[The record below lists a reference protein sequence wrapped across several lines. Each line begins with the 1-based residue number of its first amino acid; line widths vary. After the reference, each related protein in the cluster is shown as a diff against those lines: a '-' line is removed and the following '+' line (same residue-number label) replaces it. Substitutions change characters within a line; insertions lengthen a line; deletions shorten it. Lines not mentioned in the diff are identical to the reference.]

1 MTMKQTTGILL
12 FATGVSAF
20 YAGNINYVSPSLR
33 HPSLGI
39 SIPKVAAR
47 TYESISWKPEQLNF
61 THGVASGDPYDD
73 SVILWTRAA
82 PTMDNDHSNTTVSG
96 TTGLFSHETEEFV
109 FFSKSKVCVDWKI
122 ATDEKFEEVADEG
135 RVWTSSDIDFTVK
148 VRRAAAL
155 GWHAIVDER
164 LTIYFNRSRR
174 RNSARSLRTTI
185 SSTFAIPTTSRRSV
199 GPRHSRQG
207 ARKFLLISNLPC
219 TRAATI
225 VGLLAGSSGNSANRL
240 VSPGL
245 LQRVWKHGEEGFGR
259 LYCLFG

>member
-1 MTMKQTTGILL
+1 MKQTTGFLL
-12 FATGVSAF
+12 FAAGASAF
-20 YAGNINYVSPSLR
+20 YAGNINYLSPSLR

-47 TYESISWKPEQLNF
+47 TYESLLWKPEQLNF

-82 PTMDNDHSNTTVSG
+82 PMMDNDHSNITVSG
-96 TTGLFSHETEEFV
+96 TTGLFSHETAEFV

-122 ATDEKFEEVADEG
+122 ATDEKFEKVADEG

-148 VRRAAAL
+148 VRRASIGMTRHSREANQ
-155 GWHAIVDER
+155 
-164 LTIYFNRSRR
+164 FNRSRR

-185 SSTFAIPTTSRRSV
+185 SSTFAIPTTTRRSV
-199 GPRHSRQG
+199 GPRHSRQR
-207 ARKFLLISNLPC
+207 AKKYLLISNLPF

-225 VGLLAGSSGNSANRL
+225 VGLLAGAFGNSANRL

-245 LQRVWKHGEEGFGR
+245 LQHVWKHGEEGFSR
-259 LYCLFG
+259 LCCLLG